1 MKYTLT
7 INHLDR
13 QTRALLNL
21 IKASENVVLKECSDE
36 EIEEFNLS
44 DEQKLILDS
53 RDKNH
58 TKGRGK
64 KSSWDT
70 VKKRLKS
77 V

>member
-13 QTRALLNL
+13 RTRALLNL
-21 IKASENVVLKECSDE
+21 IKASQNVVLKKCSDE
-36 EIEEFNLS
+36 EIEEFYLS

-58 TKGRGK
+58 AKGRGK
-64 KSSWDT
+64 QSSWDT
-70 VKKRLKS
+70 VKNRLKS